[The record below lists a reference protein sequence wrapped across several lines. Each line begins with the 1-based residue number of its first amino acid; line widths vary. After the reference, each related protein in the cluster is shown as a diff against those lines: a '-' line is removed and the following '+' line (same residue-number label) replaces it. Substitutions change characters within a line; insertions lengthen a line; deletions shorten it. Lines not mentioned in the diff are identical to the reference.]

1 MVILLLKRTFPAFL
15 ELHGLGDLLH
25 ATSAVAFV
33 AVTKGKHLYFVMQT
47 NWFGNIYES
56 ADF

>member
-1 MVILLLKRTFPAFL
+1 MFP
-15 ELHGLGDLLH
+15 ELHGLGDLLS

-33 AVTKGKHLYFVMQT
+33 AATKGKHLYFVMQT

>member
-1 MVILLLKRTFPAFL
+1 VFL
-15 ELHGLGDLLH
+15 ELCGLGDLLLY
-25 ATSAVAFV
+25 AVSAVAFV
-33 AVTKGKHLYFVMQT
+33 AVTKGKHLYFVTQT